1 MARQPASKRATSK
14 PTRQRAPAKP
24 AAPPPRERVR
34 FTHVEA
40 ASTRLRAVLLNFAFV
55 AAFLVIVPVIVS
67 QFWRNEVMIMPVP
80 VPAALADVGL
90 TPEVAANRI
99 WDGIRDATLRANTSK
114 STVTALPDA
123 QRIEFSLPE
132 SGFSMESLIQQTR
145 AFFHAYQTRISGE
158 FTCSDPACDPKGMR
172 LRLRVLRETSKLI
185 DLPPIGDTPLRDYFT
200 AAGVQVLTVLDPF
213 VAIASI
219 ADTEP
224 QRATVL
230 AQNLIRQHHPDA
242 KWAHVLM
249 GIIKSSP
256 AESDASIAEFR
267 EALKLDPDFFIARRN
282 LAIRLVSARRLEE
295 ANAEYGILLKKWP
308 NDPEITAGLGELAYA
323 QQRYDEAGMLYARA
337 EALDPRKPL
346 YVARRGDAALAK
358 GDAETGIA
366 ELERALR
373 MDPSFA
379 PAMGSLTAYYFNNGA
394 FSDAAPLLADYAEIA
409 PDDVEAQTMYGQ
421 VLRLSGDNENALV
434 HLSKAL
440 ELEPRDLELADMVAG
455 TYMSLG
461 DLPKAEQVYQ
471 QMALTD
477 PKRAETFAA
486 LGTVNSFMTRFDA
499 SLENWRKAAA
509 LEPEN
514 AVYAAG
520 IGESLMYA
528 RRYEDALAQFEA
540 AEALDP
546 KRPETWSFK
555 GATLKY
561 LGRNEEAIAA
571 LKTFLD
577 LSEGKRFYGP
587 LREIAE
593 GDIAALEAEAAP

>member
-1 MARQPASKRATSK
+1 MARQPASKIATKS
-14 PTRQRAPAKP
+14 TRQRAAAKP
-24 AAPPPRERVR
+24 AVPPKKERVR
-34 FTHVEA
+34 LTHVEA
-40 ASTRLRAVLLNFAFV
+40 ASTRLRTVLLNFAFV

-80 VPAALADVGL
+80 VPEALADVGL
-90 TPEVAANRI
+90 APEVAANRI

-172 LRLRVLRETSKLI
+172 LRLRVLRDTAKLI

-242 KWAHVLM
+242 KWAHVLI
-249 GIIKSSP
+249 GIMKSKD
-256 AESDASIAEFR
+256 SDLDSSIAEFR

-282 LAIRLVSARRLEE
+282 LAMRLVTAKRLDE
-295 ANAEYGILLKKWP
+295 ANAEFAVLSKKWP

-323 QQRYDEAGMLYARA
+323 QQRYDEAGLLYARA
-337 EALDPRKPL
+337 EALDPRQPL

-366 ELERALR
+366 ELQRALR

-379 PAMGSLTAYYFNNGA
+379 PAMGSLTAYYFNQGD
-394 FSDAAPLLADYAEIA
+394 FSAAAPLLADYAEIE
-409 PDDVEAQTMYGQ
+409 PDNAEAQTMYGQ
-421 VLRLSGDNENALV
+421 VLRLNGDNEKALV

-440 ELEPRDLELADMVAG
+440 ELEPRNLEVADMVAG

-528 RRYEDALAQFEA
+528 RRYNEALAQFEA

-561 LGRNEEAIAA
+561 LGRNAEAIAA

-577 LSEGKRFYGP
+577 LSDGKMFYGP

-593 GDIAALEAEAAP
+593 GDIATLEAEAQP